1 MNIQNNEL
9 SHKNI
14 EKRFWKQPKL
24 FIVLFSLSGLFRKLL
39 CRHPMRLS
47 LSH

>member
-14 EKRFWKQPKL
+14 EKTL
-24 FIVLFSLSGLFRKLL
+24 FGNSRNFSSYFSVFPAFSESFYADIL
-39 CRHPMRLS
+39 
-47 LSH
+47 